1 MATNINN
8 TTGCNF
14 SRPEY
19 LQKISFKGYDARPLS
34 AVVMT
39 INDEP
44 DSINIIKQMSDIGAK
59 EGFRVYFTNQT
70 NKLYANLDTIK
81 KFFKICTSGFSKWAQ
96 DMAVLTPENRVLQ
109 DSIRIDADFAR
120 RVASLTKGKYTDCDN
135 YIEGGNLFFVKNGDK
150 EELFVGENELLKNS
164 ADCLKQKYGVSKVI
178 PLPQADFHL
187 DLFIR
192 PLDNKRVLVTD
203 DRLTIKAIKKA
214 IENIAKY
221 QISKTCTKAEI
232 KELDDVK
239 KGLKTMLKDF
249 ERDVKHT
256 KNPKADEIVGV
267 LKDNGYTPIMVPG
280 RFYYAIPDKNKDDL
294 VHSLNYMNAVVHKK
308 NDGSLVF
315 VTNKSN
321 LNKDYGLT
329 PEISEKI
336 DFDFEKMFIKS
347 VQPYIKKE
355 NIYFVE
361 GTNNKIA
368 RLLETE
374 GGGIHCLCNE
384 IPAQIGQ

>member
-14 SRPEY
+14 SGPEY

-96 DMAVLTPENRVLQ
+96 DNAVLTPDNRVLHSWRNTEAGF
-109 DSIRIDADFAR
+109 DKRI
-120 RVASLTKGKYTDCDN
+120 ASLTKAKFTDCDDF
-135 YIEGGNLFFVKNGDK
+135 IEGGNLFFVKNDDK
-150 EELFVGENELLKNS
+150 NELFVGAKELKNTTPQY
-164 ADCLKQKYGVSKVI
+164 LEKLYGVSKVI
-178 PLPQADFHL
+178 PVPQADFHL

-192 PLDNKRVLVTD
+192 PLDNKRVLVAD

-256 KNPKADEIVGV
+256 KNPKADEIAGV